1 MTRLVSM
8 LAGIAL
14 LASAQAFAEQNLVGD
29 AEAGKAKSA
38 TCAACHGADGI
49 SSSPQWPHLAGQVPG
64 YIATQLEY
72 FQQGA
77 EGPRENA
84 IMAGMVAALSPQD
97 IADLDAYFVSLPA
110 HKGSITPEQEE
121 LALAGQQIYKAGEE
135 EFSVPACMGC
145 HLPNGAGIAPAYP
158 RLAGLPKEYV
168 QAQLLAYKS
177 GARQNPMMNPIAY
190 PLSEAQIE
198 ALATYISGLN

>member
-49 SSSPQWPHLAGQVPG
+49 SSSPQWPQ
-64 YIATQLEY
+64 
-72 FQQGA
+72 
-77 EGPRENA
+77 GPRENA